1 MNFYIQRL
9 DTLLLEE
16 AESFSGFEDE
26 VQRMMGMLREIGS
39 FSAESG
45 STEETDAAS
54 WVHELKDIINE
65 MDDSVDGFII
75 QMDTHSGSEQKKLID
90 SFRYE
95 LQKTSSCLAE
105 TVLVHRTREL
115 NSSSKGE
122 KREDENFHGMDEGET
137 SASSSSS
144 KLQYKNLPYQLQIC
158 FAYCCIF
165 PENYWINKGRLI
177 RLFIAEGLIQ
187 GKAGEVIEDIAE
199 ENINELINLGM
210 LQVVD
215 HPGNGIKLVVPS
227 HHREVCL
234 HQIKEE
240 EFQTACPNS
249 DSSLP
254 LTVRCVSIHS
264 DMKQVESV
272 LSKVRRRS
280 LFLFSNR
287 GSSEDNLNWLNLYGS
302 KFLRVLDLEDSK
314 IKHLP
319 DEVGDLMHLRYLG
332 LKHTDISELPERLG
346 NLRALQTLDIRWCGN
361 LKAVPNEVLNLL
373 RLRHF
378 KMFKN
383 IGIGGM
389 SIPKGIGR
397 IKSLQT
403 LTGIYA
409 GDGIARELGS
419 LIQLRRLGVMDVNE
433 DDVSEE
439 LFVSVT
445 KMRELLCLSLQAKHA
460 FHRGTLT
467 LLESFVPPPLLR
479 KLRLEGIL
487 ERIPNWLALM
497 ERLTCLRLG
506 FSHLSENPASV
517 LQHLPNLK
525 ILSLWHAFDAKQI
538 GKEFCRAG
546 GFPKL
551 EDLTIASRVL
561 EEWTELVEGAVPSLK
576 FLHLRNCLRLRMLP
590 EGLQFITTLKQLSLL
605 PLLDDHEERLRPD
618 GGEEN
623 YKIKHIPQ
631 VKFITMSAVNQIAS
645 HSRGVVKN
653 DE

>member
-1 MNFYIQRL
+1 MAEGFVNFFIQRL
-9 DTLLLEE
+9 DSLLVQE

-26 VQRMMGMLREIGS
+26 VLRIMGILREIGS

-45 STEETDAAS
+45 SAEEIDAVHS
-54 WVHELKDIINE
+54 WVHELKGIINE
-65 MDDSVDGFII
+65 LDDSVDEFII
-75 QMDTHSGSEQKKLID
+75 QMDAHNGSDQKVWID
-90 SFRYE
+90 SFRSE
-95 LQKTSSCLAE
+95 LQKAGSRLAE
-105 TVLVHRTREL
+105 TVHRMREL
-115 NSSSKGE
+115 NNSIKGE
-122 KREDENFHGMDEGET
+122 KGKDENFHGMDEGET
-137 SASSSSS
+137 SASSAL
-144 KLQYKNLPYQLQIC
+144 KLQYTNLPYHLQIC
-158 FAYCCIF
+158 LTYCCIF

-187 GKAGEVIEDIAE
+187 GKAGEVIEDIAQ

-227 HHREVCL
+227 HYREVCL
-234 HQIKEE
+234 HKIKEE
-240 EFQTACPNS
+240 KLITACPSS
-249 DSSLP
+249 DSSFP

-264 DMKQVESV
+264 DMKQVETV
-272 LSKVRRRS
+272 LNNVRTRS
-280 LFLFSNR
+280 LFLFGKK
-287 GSSEDNLNWLNLYGS
+287 GSSEENWDWLNRYGS

-332 LKHTDISELPERLG
+332 LKKTHINELPERLG

-361 LKAVPNEVLNLL
+361 LTEVPKGVLNLL
-373 RLRHF
+373 RLRHL
-378 KMFKN
+378 KMFKS

-389 SIPKGIGR
+389 DVPKGIGR
-397 IKSLQT
+397 IKSLLT

-419 LIQLRRLGVMDVNE
+419 LIQLRRLGVMDVAE
-433 DDVSEE
+433 DDVSE
-439 LFVSVT
+439 LFVSVM
-445 KMRELLCLSLQAKHA
+445 KMQELLCLSLQAKHA
-460 FHRGTLT
+460 FHQGTLT
-467 LLESFVPPPLLR
+467 LLETFVPPPLLR
-479 KLRLEGIL
+479 KLQLEGVL
-487 ERIPNWLALM
+487 ERIPNWLGLM
-497 ERLTCLRLG
+497 ERLTYLRLG
-506 FSHLSENPASV
+506 YSHLSENPTSV
-517 LQHLPNLK
+517 LQLLPNLK
-525 ILSLWHAFDAKQI
+525 ILTLWQAFEAKHI

-551 EDLTIASRVL
+551 EDLTIASHVL
-561 EEWTELVEGAVPSLK
+561 EEWTELEEGAIPSLK
-576 FLHLRNCLRLRMLP
+576 FLRLRNCLRLRTLP

-631 VKFITMSAVNQIAS
+631 VKFITMSAVNQIAMR
-645 HSRGVVKN
+645 SRGS
-653 DE
+653 EE